1 MFIHV
6 NCKAIVPYLFIIF
19 PMFPSQIW
27 AWPCRLSL
35 TVSLRGSQFPVGWE
49 CVRPS
54 RSGSCLLPPS
64 TVPFHFHISLKL
76 SSFSNHLLPG
86 DWCAIS
92 SSSKKI
98 FHFSLNFLAKQDD
111 FDQTNFLATSSKQW
125 PGHSLPPGPQKK
137 ISTFLPPRSWAH
149 MSVFIDFRIVW
160 FWIGLSSTCKRKP
173 FKKGSLVHY
182 ICI

>member
-19 PMFPSQIW
+19 PVFPSQIW

-76 SSFSNHLLPG
+76 SSFYCQATDVLFPHHLKRFFTFPWTFWQSKMILTKQTFLRLLPNSG
-86 DWCAIS
+86 QDIACPRVLRR
-92 SSSKKI
+92 KFPPFCHHGHGRTCLFLLI
-98 FHFSLNFLAKQDD
+98 FAL
-111 FDQTNFLATSSKQW
+111 
-125 PGHSLPPGPQKK
+125 
-137 ISTFLPPRSWAH
+137 
-149 MSVFIDFRIVW
+149 
-160 FWIGLSSTCKRKP
+160 C
-173 FKKGSLVHY
+173 GSE
-182 ICI
+182 